1 MGTATDY
8 LILGR
13 FSNGHPT
20 SHPVC
25 VEFRTDARGLRPAA
39 PHLPPRVITP
49 YGASIIHPLLAK
61 QAAPA
66 TRGYKSSNFI
76 VSK

>member
-1 MGTATDY
+1 MSAMGTA
-8 LILGR
+8 ILGR

-25 VEFRTDARGLRPAA
+25 VEFRINVP

-49 YGASIIHPLLAK
+49 YGSGIARPLLAME
-61 QAAPA
+61 AAPS